1 MKKLLLSAAV
11 ACIFFVLAA
20 PAFSATTFSFAGN
33 LGFIYI
39 DNRAATYSGVS
50 IGDPFSGSITYG
62 DSETDASS
70 IVINA
75 PISADYLFTG
85 SPYGGTFT
93 NGSTE
98 INTTGAT
105 SAVGIGNN
113 DSMGDDAAIIN
124 DLYGAGSTTMSTVA
138 DVWVADSFNSTY
150 SFGVSLYSLDTS
162 LYPGLSFQRLPPS
175 LSETDFEIFYVEEY
189 DTQGNTI
196 FMAAGIVN
204 SASASPVPV
213 PAAFWLFGSGLL
225 GLTGIAIKKD
235 NLTELHSCMAAF
247 WPLFSFLECP
257 KLRRMSEAAALLPFA
272 SRRGTA
278 SSVLG
283 STPCANI
290 RNC

>member
-1 MKKLLLSAAV
+1 MKKSLLSAVV
-11 ACIFFVLAA
+11 ACIFFVLSA
-20 PAFSATTFSFAGN
+20 PVFSATTFSFAGN

-39 DNRAATYSGVS
+39 DNGAATYSGVS

-93 NGSTE
+93 NSSTE

-124 DLYGAGSTTMSTVA
+124 DLYGSGSTAMSTVA

-162 LYPGLSFQRLPPS
+162 LYPGLGFQRLSPS
-175 LSETDFEIFYVEEY
+175 LSETDFEIFYVEEF

-196 FMAAGIVN
+196 FMATGIVN
-204 SASASPVPV
+204 SVSASPVPV

-225 GLTGIAIKKD
+225 GLTGIAIRKK
-235 NLTELHSCMAAF
+235 
-247 WPLFSFLECP
+247 
-257 KLRRMSEAAALLPFA
+257 
-272 SRRGTA
+272 TA
-278 SSVLG
+278 WLNY
-283 STPCANI
+283 TPA
-290 RNC
+290 